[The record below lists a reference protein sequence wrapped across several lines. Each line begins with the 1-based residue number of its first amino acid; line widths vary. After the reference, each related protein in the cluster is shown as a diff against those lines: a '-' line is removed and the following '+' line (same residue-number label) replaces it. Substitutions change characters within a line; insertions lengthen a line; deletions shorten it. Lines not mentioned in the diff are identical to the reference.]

1 MNITRI
7 VNIIGKIN
15 KTASNESTGNWRT
28 GNWRTGN
35 WRTGNWRTTKLNLT
49 VSIFHKYIYIYI
61 LHLNKKGKV
70 CIF

>member
-15 KTASNESTGNWRT
+15 KTASNES
-28 GNWRTGN
+28 TGN

>member
-28 GNWRTGN
+28 GNWRT
-35 WRTGNWRTTKLNLT
+35 TKLNLT

-61 LHLNKKGKV
+61 YIAFK
-70 CIF
+70 